1 MKYLFF
7 IYFILGILCSPIYA
21 NQDTIDVSRLK
32 IYAHKKKII
41 NEDIDLQGRTL
52 SLPTNVTLVFKNG
65 QIKNGTIVGNKTK
78 IVSKERSFKNV
89 KLVGN
94 WNVPII
100 NSTWFEDIE
109 NENALKNVI
118 ALTNPLQ
125 QNKVIIS
132 KGNYLLN
139 IEKESHSGLTIT
151 SNTELIIDGT
161 ITLKPNSLKS
171 CNMIGVSG
179 ENISISGR
187 GVIIGDKYSHIG
199 TQGEWGMGIRIKNS
213 KNVLIENIVI
223 KECWG
228 DCIYIGQSS
237 ENIKINNC
245 NLIDGR
251 RQGISITSANE
262 VYIEQCK
269 ISKVRGTSP
278 QYAIDIEPN
287 RGDTVN
293 NVMIKQV
300 EAFDCFGGFLIYGL
314 AKNAH
319 VGKVRIEDSKVE
331 KCDTTYPMRYQKC
344 NSLTVNNCYVD
355 AGKHIAV
362 LFHEIGII
370 YAKRN
375 GIKTSNK
382 TPIKFIECS
391 KKYISQTHIIE

>member
-7 IYFILGILCSPIYA
+7 IYFILGVLCSPIYA

-41 NEDIDLQGRTL
+41 DEDIDLQGGVL
-52 SLPTNVTLVFKNG
+52 NLPTNVTLVFKNG

-78 IVSKERSFKNV
+78 IISKERSFKNV
-89 KLVGN
+89 KIVGN

-139 IEKESHSGLTIT
+139 IDREGHSGLTIT
-151 SNTELIIDGT
+151 SNTELVIDGI

-171 CNMIGVSG
+171 CNMIGVVG

-187 GVIIGDKYSHIG
+187 GIIVGDKYSHLG

-237 ENIKINNC
+237 KNIRINNC

-293 NVMIKQV
+293 NIMIKQV

-319 VGKVRIEDSKVE
+319 VGKVRIEDCKVE
-331 KCDTTYPMRYQKC
+331 KCVTTYPMRYQKC
-344 NSLTVNNCYVD
+344 NALTVNNCYVD
-355 AGKHIAV
+355 AGKHIAI

-370 YAKRN
+370 NAKRN

-391 KKYISQTHIIE
+391 KKHISQTHIIE